1 VALSSNPPLQVVGY
15 SATRKGDPDRG
26 PRVALRPDDAAV
38 RLLNEGEL
46 VWVQGPR
53 RNELATVVLDPAL
66 PRGGAAVQDIA
77 GLAVSEV
84 IRLVRPDRERPNIPT
99 PRG

>member
-1 VALSSNPPLQVVGY
+1 MTLSSNPPLQVVGF
-15 SATRKGDPDRG
+15 SATRRGDPNRG
-26 PRVALRPDDAAV
+26 PRVAVRPDDAAV

-53 RNELATVVLDPAL
+53 RNELAMVVLDPAL
-66 PRGGAAVQDIA
+66 PRGGIAVQDIA

-84 IRLVRPDRERPNIPT
+84 VRLVRPDRERPRSPA
-99 PRG
+99 RSA